1 MYAYNSSFSRYLN
14 IKKNCQNFPSLG
26 KTSHVG
32 VESLTT
38 LWANTGLIIRIQDS
52 DSISSVLLL
61 APWGNHLMSL
71 HLLMACQHLSYE
83 G

>member
-14 IKKNCQNFPSLG
+14 ILKKNCQNLPSLG

-32 VESLTT
+32 VESFTT

-52 DSISSVLLL
+52 DSISSVCYYLLL
-61 APWGNHLMSL
+61 G
-71 HLLMACQHLSYE
+71 E
-83 G
+83 IT